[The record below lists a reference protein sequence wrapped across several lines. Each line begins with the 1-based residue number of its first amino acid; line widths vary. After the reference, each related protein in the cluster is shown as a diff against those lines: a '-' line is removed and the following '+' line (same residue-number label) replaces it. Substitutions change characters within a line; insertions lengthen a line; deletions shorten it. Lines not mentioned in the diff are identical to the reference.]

1 MGGVVGLAA
10 RRHPNRYLGQR
21 LSAVLHANK
30 AISFGTKG
38 RASLYR
44 EGEGGQS
51 DAGQSGIRQL
61 AMQPQG
67 GSQEELLR
75 SGELQCSGSYRT
87 IIIIIIIIIII
98 LILIIIII
106 IISSS
111 SSS

>member
-1 MGGVVGLAA
+1 MAA
-10 RRHPNRYLGQR
+10 RRHPNRYLSQR

-44 EGEGGQS
+44 ESEGGQS

-75 SGELQCSGSYRT
+75 SGKL
-87 IIIIIIIIIII
+87 
-98 LILIIIII
+98 
-106 IISSS
+106 
-111 SSS
+111 